1 MNPYHALLDTAPP
14 TASLE
19 SESDTPIL
27 YTDADLEEMAQRI
40 LPKTSALSRSTKL
53 PYNTPY
59 NQHIHRKKLSLSLPA
74 LVGHALRSKHMVTS
88 SNPVS
93 RRASLQ
99 SAIRRASCMSG
110 TSTPERAEI
119 YGRLQSAYDDLQE
132 EYNKLLLK
140 SSAYFTN
147 DEENTPEDAGDNDHS
162 YVLKFALDHTDTT
175 ITVDGLDLAD
185 LRNEEVEEGGEDVDS
200 QDSTWVTRGSV
211 GSCGTTTNNKRNTIT
226 TTTNNNILSM
236 KAVVKSILEQ
246 HHIQVEALVKCKQ
259 ELFYHYQ
266 TQYDNACQ
274 LREKINYMKGHNS
287 DLLDQERE
295 KYMLLHDEYMILKE
309 ATNTATATPLMHPT
323 KVTTHIKPTVL
334 QMISPK
340 FSGSAAKKPGAGNTT
355 NTNTYDVNLC
365 DFNED
370 DDTATVHHTATTMH
384 DNDENKSPTNCLSIY
399 SSASTN
405 TNTASTVLKKPVR
418 PLDDKLQVPGL
429 LPKFTLHMPSL
440 EESLLVHHVAIPPTD
455 TDLFTYSAPNTGKEG
470 HNYDLND
477 DDMYEVSSP
486 NIHSRDRLS
495 CLTPNEPVDSATTS
509 LISSK
514 LQCIRDLNLTSLFS
528 KICAYRNALSITEKN
543 DISTLISEIQDE
555 IKLIQELDI
564 HERDESSKLMRE
576 LQHET
581 NTIMT
586 EKNELLVTIER
597 SAIEYLNSSGEFY
610 AERRKLHDRIAS
622 LEYLSSQLQLKLEAR
637 GDGNTTTTTDAGT
650 STTTADTEAC
660 AELGTPLSECDTL
673 PAVHDQHQSYKDAAL
688 TALQVEYE
696 AIQAQRDDLTRQLH
710 TLSTDYTTLQTKH
723 TETLSHLTLLEQQLD
738 QLQLQQQQSPYNQ
751 QQSPY
756 NQHNNDQTDELELL
770 NKRVLELTNVLE
782 HLQNT
787 TNIEKTLLKSRILKL
802 NTQMNVIRDENI
814 IERDCLLSEINALKA
829 CLAYNNTTNDN
840 NDDIHDNSMNNIIDN
855 SVYNST
861 NNNNNNLYTDNDN
874 NKPIKEVVVEED
886 EIPSPR
892 NTEISIILME
902 LADIKKD
909 RSALKETV
917 KNQLHMLNTLKIESD
932 EDLFNLQLSH
942 EDEIKE
948 VSDRLIVIEAENKR
962 ISYENNVL
970 IKQVDALTLQLVGL
984 QKDKADLITQLQSTN
999 SLMSHTVRPEI
1010 NTIPPPTAA
1019 PVAILHNTTTTTAT
1033 VASKS
1038 KGEQI
1043 YANLV
1048 QTKAWQ
1054 REKLVYEEKVVI
1066 LNRQYDECKVECED
1080 LRRQL
1085 RLQQGRQVREEEEE
1099 DKREVLY
1106 SILGTSSPAPSYPTT
1121 TQIHT
1126 HTNTA
1131 TSGVGIA
1138 FPSNQSTSN
1147 YAMKDTASSPIS
1159 THTTTN
1165 SRTTTTPMNTNT
1177 NNTTVSARKSV
1188 VKLKPV
1194 TDSKVILQKIKK
1206 LDEKLNSPNKDN
1218 NNTNTTNNKKTHYSR
1233 SRKTK
1238 NGRRDTNL
1246 WFEDKGHNSDRH
1258 GNNSNG
1264 NEFLRAH
1271 REIAEMWAR
1280 QYQALIEYKN
1290 VYGHCNVPYTYVH
1303 DCESVPL
1310 GKKEVIGSVV
1320 SRLNLGQYNE
1330 CILHVYSKNV
1340 VPHIHYLIHTLY
1352 ICIVHIF

>member
-1 MNPYHALLDTAPP
+1 MNPYHALLGTTP
-14 TASLE
+14 TASSA

-40 LPKTSALSRSTKL
+40 LPKTTALSRSTKL
-53 PYNTPY
+53 RHDTPY
-59 NQHIHRKKLSLSLPA
+59 NKHMHKKKLSLSLPA
-74 LVGHALRSKHMVTS
+74 LVGHALHTQHMVTS

-99 SAIRRASCMSG
+99 SAIRRASFMSSA
-110 TSTPERAEI
+110 STPDRA
-119 YGRLQSAYDDLQE
+119 GKQ
-132 EYNKLLLK
+132 K
-140 SSAYFTN
+140 SN
-147 DEENTPEDAGDNDHS
+147 DENTPEEASDTDHS
-162 YVLKFALDHTDTT
+162 YVLKLALDHTDTT

-185 LRNEEVEEGGEDVDS
+185 LNTEEVEEGGEDVDS

-211 GSCGTTTNNKRNTIT
+211 GSCDTTNNKRNT
-226 TTTNNNILSM
+226 TTNSIPSM

-246 HHIQVEALVKCKQ
+246 HRIQVEALVKCKQ

-274 LREKINYMKGHNS
+274 LREKMNYMKGHNS

-309 ATNTATATPLMHPT
+309 ATSTTTATATPLIHT
-323 KVTTHIKPTVL
+323 AKVTTHIKPTVL

-340 FSGSAAKKPGAGNTT
+340 ISASAAKKPGAGNTT
-355 NTNTYDVNLC
+355 NNTYDMNLC

-370 DDTATVHHTATTMH
+370 DDTATVNHTTTMH

-399 SSASTN
+399 STASTN

-440 EESLLVHHVAIPPTD
+440 EESLIVRHVAIPPTD

-486 NIHSRDRLS
+486 NIHTRDRLS

-528 KICAYRNALSITEKN
+528 KICDYRKLSITEKN

-564 HERDESSKLMRE
+564 HERDDASKLMRE
-576 LQHET
+576 LQEET
-581 NTIMT
+581 NMIMT

-622 LEYLSSQLQLKLEAR
+622 LEYLSSQLQIKLDAR
-637 GDGNTTTTTDAGT
+637 GGGSDATTGAY
-650 STTTADTEAC
+650 
-660 AELGTPLSECDTL
+660 AEHGTPVSECDTI
-673 PAVHDQHQSYKDAAL
+673 PAVHDQSESDKDAAL
-688 TALQVEYE
+688 LALQVEYG
-696 AIQAQRDDLTRQLH
+696 AIQAQRDDLITQLH
-710 TLSTDYTTLQTKH
+710 AVTTEYTTLRTQH
-723 TETLSHLTLLEQQLD
+723 TETLSHLSLLEQQL
-738 QLQLQQQQSPYNQ
+738 QH
-751 QQSPY
+751 QSPY
-756 NQHNNDQTDELELL
+756 NQHHHHHQNNDQTDELELL

-814 IERDCLLSEINALKA
+814 IERDSLLSEINSLKA
-829 CLAYNNTTNDN
+829 SIAYNNKTTTNDN
-840 NDDIHDNSMNNIIDN
+840 NDGIHDNNNN
-855 SVYNST
+855 SISVNGVYNNNTNSNLYSDNNT
-861 NNNNNNLYTDNDN
+861 TDTNNNSNNNNNNNSNIVVN
-874 NKPIKEVVVEED
+874 NVVVEED

-942 EDEIKE
+942 DDEIKE
-948 VSDRLIVIEAENKR
+948 VSDRLIVIEDENKR

-970 IKQVDALTLQLVGL
+970 IKQVDTLTLQLIEL
-984 QKDKADLITQLQSTN
+984 KKDKADLTTQLQSKS
-999 SLMSHTVRPEI
+999 SLISISHTVPPEV
-1010 NTIPPPTAA
+1010 NTIPPTAA
-1019 PVAILHNTTTTTAT
+1019 PVPILLNTTATTTTA
-1033 VASKS
+1033 ANKS

-1054 REKLVYEEKVVI
+1054 REKLVYEEKWVI
-1066 LNRQYDECKVECED
+1066 LNRQYDECKVECEE

-1085 RLQQGRQVREEEEE
+1085 HLQQGRQVREEEEEE

-1106 SILGTSSPAPSYPTT
+1106 SILGTSSSAPSYPTT
-1121 TQIHT
+1121 QTHT

-1131 TSGVGIA
+1131 SGMGIA
-1138 FPSNQSTSN
+1138 FPSNQATSN
-1147 YAMKDTASSPIS
+1147 YTMKDAASSPIS
-1159 THTTTN
+1159 THPTTN
-1165 SRTTTTPMNTNT
+1165 NRTTTATPTANNSINTNT
-1177 NNTTVSARKSV
+1177 VVSARKSV

-1218 NNTNTTNNKKTHYSR
+1218 NNTNNNNTTNNKKTHYSR

-1246 WFEDKGHNSDRH
+1246 WFEDNGHNSDRN

-1280 QYQALIEYKN
+1280 QYQALIEYTN
-1290 VYGHCNVPYTYVH
+1290 IYGHCNVPYTYVH

-1320 SRLNLGQYNE
+1320 SRLNLG
-1330 CILHVYSKNV
+1330 
-1340 VPHIHYLIHTLY
+1340 
-1352 ICIVHIF
+1352 

>member
-1 MNPYHALLDTAPP
+1 MNPYHALLGTAPH
-14 TASLE
+14 TASSATSASLE
-19 SESDTPIL
+19 ADKPTL
-27 YTDADLEEMAQRI
+27 YTDADLEEMVQRI

-59 NQHIHRKKLSLSLPA
+59 NKHIHKKKLSLSLPA
-74 LVGHALRSKHMVTS
+74 LVGHALHTHHMVTS

-110 TSTPERAEI
+110 TSTPDRAGK
-119 YGRLQSAYDDLQE
+119 YCRLQSAYDDLQE

-140 SSAYFTN
+140 SSAYSTN
-147 DEENTPEDAGDNDHS
+147 DEENTPEDASDTDHS
-162 YVLKFALDHTDTT
+162 YVLKLALDHTDTT

-185 LRNEEVEEGGEDVDS
+185 LNDEEVEEGGEDVDS

-226 TTTNNNILSM
+226 TTNNNILTM

-246 HHIQVEALVKCKQ
+246 HRTQVDALVKCKQ

-274 LREKINYMKGHNS
+274 LREKMNYMKGHNS

-295 KYMLLHDEYMILKE
+295 KYMLLHDEYIILKE
-309 ATNTATATPLMHPT
+309 ATDTTTASTTPLMHTAKP
-323 KVTTHIKPTVL
+323 TTHIKPSVL

-340 FSGSAAKKPGAGNTT
+340 FSGSAAKKPGAGNTNT
-355 NTNTYDVNLC
+355 TTNTYDMNLC
-365 DFNED
+365 DFEED

-384 DNDENKSPTNCLSIY
+384 DNDENKSPTNCFSIY

-418 PLDDKLQVPGL
+418 PLDDKLQVPAL

-440 EESLLVHHVAIPPTD
+440 EESLLVRHVAIPPTD
-455 TDLFTYSAPNTGKEG
+455 SDLFTYSAPNTGKEG

-486 NIHSRDRLS
+486 SIHTRDRLS
-495 CLTPNEPVDSATTS
+495 CLTPNEPVDPATTS
-509 LISSK
+509 LVSSK
-514 LQCIRDLNLTSLFS
+514 LQCICDLNLTSLFS
-528 KICAYRNALSITEKN
+528 KICAYRSLSITEKN
-543 DISTLISEIQDE
+543 DISTLISEIQDG
-555 IKLIQELDI
+555 IKVIQELDM
-564 HERDESSKLMRE
+564 HERDEASKLIRE
-576 LQHET
+576 LQQET
-581 NTIMT
+581 NAIMT

-622 LEYLSSQLQLKLEAR
+622 LEYLSSQLQAKLDAR
-637 GDGNTTTTTDAGT
+637 GGGSDIGATTTTTTTTDDV
-650 STTTADTEAC
+650 STTTTNASDEH
-660 AELGTPLSECDTL
+660 GTPVSECDTV
-673 PAVHDQHQSYKDAAL
+673 PAVDDRSESDKDAAL
-688 TALQVEYE
+688 TALQAEYD
-696 AIQAQRDDLTRQLH
+696 ALQAQRDDLTRQLH
-710 TLSTDYTTLQTKH
+710 TLTNEYTTLQTQH
-723 TETLSHLTLLEQQLD
+723 TDTLSHLTLLEQQLE
-738 QLQLQQQQSPYNQ
+738 QQQRQQQSSYNQHQSPYNQ
-751 QQSPY
+751 Q
-756 NQHNNDQTDELELL
+756 NNDQSDELELL
-770 NKRVLELTNVLE
+770 NKRVLELTNLLE
-782 HLQNT
+782 NLQNT

-814 IERDCLLSEINALKA
+814 IERDCLLSEINTLKA
-829 CLAYNNTTNDN
+829 SIAYTTTNNDN
-840 NDDIHDNSMNNIIDN
+840 NDGIPDNNNKIGDN
-855 SVYNST
+855 SVYT
-861 NNNNNNLYTDNDN
+861 DNNNIIL
-874 NKPIKEVVVEED
+874 IKEVVEED

-917 KNQLHMLNTLKIESD
+917 KNQLLMLNTIKIESD

-948 VSDRLIVIEAENKR
+948 VSDRLIVIQDDNKR
-962 ISYENNVL
+962 ILYENSIL
-970 IKQVDALTLQLVGL
+970 IKQVDTLTLQLASL
-984 QKDKADLITQLQSTN
+984 QKDKADLITQLQSKN
-999 SLMSHTVRPEI
+999 SLISHTVPPEI
-1010 NTIPPPTAA
+1010 NTIPPTAA
-1019 PVAILHNTTTTTAT
+1019 PVPILLNTTASATAT
-1033 VASKS
+1033 NKS

-1085 RLQQGRQVREEEEE
+1085 RLQQGRQVRAEEEEE
-1099 DKREVLY
+1099 KREVLY

-1121 TQIHT
+1121 TQTNT
-1126 HTNTA
+1126 HTNT
-1131 TSGVGIA
+1131 TNGIA
-1138 FPSNQSTSN
+1138 FPGNQPASNNT
-1147 YAMKDTASSPIS
+1147 MKDTASSPIS
-1159 THTTTN
+1159 THTTIS
-1165 SRTTTTPMNTNT
+1165 SRATVTTTPMNTTSNT
-1177 NNTTVSARKSV
+1177 NTTTVVSTRKSV

-1218 NNTNTTNNKKTHYSR
+1218 NNTNTNTTNTTGNKKTHYSR

-1246 WFEDKGHNSDRH
+1246 WFEDNGHNSDRN

-1290 VYGHCNVPYTYVH
+1290 IYGHCNVPYTYVH

-1320 SRLNLGQYNE
+1320 SRLNLGQYIV
-1330 CILHVYSKNV
+1330 CRM
-1340 VPHIHYLIHTLY
+1340 
-1352 ICIVHIF
+1352 CIVACIQ